1 MKKSNIKTMKKYLV
15 SLALKVPCN
24 FEIEVNAKSD
34 KEALKKALGKWDN
47 GYDENNI
54 TDLDWGGL
62 ELDIDTKIGLYDLG
76 NGISVKEIKNKTK
89 HWI

>member
-34 KEALKKALGKWDN
+34 KEALKKHW
-47 GYDENNI
+47 E
-54 TDLDWGGL
+54 
-62 ELDIDTKIGLYDLG
+62 
-76 NGISVKEIKNKTK
+76 NGIMGMMKIISQI
-89 HWI
+89 WIGVVWN